1 MENNGLL
8 QRMRRSRDSYLLMLP
23 YLLFFTVFTLV
34 PVIVAIVVSFT
45 EYNMLTPAKFVF
57 LDNYIRMFLEDNV
70 FLTALSNMVKIAVII
85 GPFSYI
91 LCFFIAWVINDL
103 SRTSRSILTT
113 LFYVPAVV
121 GGAAWAVWRLLLSG
135 DQYGLI
141 NNFLM
146 SLGIIFEPIAWTT
159 EESAILPVII
169 VVQLWMSMGISFLS
183 FIAGMQTV
191 DISLYEAGMIDGIK
205 NRFQE
210 LWYVT
215 LPSMLPQLV
224 FGAVMQI
231 ISAFTVADVSVQLC
245 GLPSTNYAGETIVT
259 HIMDYGTIRYEFGY
273 ACAMSVVLVL
283 LMQLSRALVTKML
296 SKVGS

>member
-103 SRTSRSILTT
+103 GRTGRSILTT

-121 GGAAWAVWRLLLSG
+121 GSAAWAVWRLLLSG

-146 SLGIIFEPIAWTT
+146 SLGIIFEPVAWTT

-169 VVQLWMSMGISFLS
+169 IVQLWMSMGISFLS

-191 DISLYEAGMIDGIK
+191 DASLYEAGMIDGIK

>member
-1 MENNGLL
+1 MNNGLL
-8 QRMRRSRDSYLLMLP
+8 QRMRKSRESYLLMLP

-45 EYNMLTPAKFVF
+45 EYNMLTPARFVF

-85 GPFSYI
+85 GPVSYI

-103 SRTSRSILTT
+103 GRTGRSILTT

-141 NNFLM
+141 NNLLM
-146 SLGIIFEPIAWTT
+146 SLGIIFEPVAWTT
-159 EESAILPVII
+159 EESSILPVII
-169 VVQLWMSMGISFLS
+169 IVQLWMSMGISFLS

-191 DISLYEAGMIDGIK
+191 DQSLYEAGMIDGIK

-273 ACAMSVVLVL
+273 ACAMSVILVL
-283 LMQLSRALVTKML
+283 LMQLSRTLVSKML

>member
-1 MENNGLL
+1 MENGLL
-8 QRMRRSRDSYLLMLP
+8 QRMRRSRESYLLMLP

-169 VVQLWMSMGISFLS
+169 VVQLWMLS
-183 FIAGMQTV
+183 LI
-191 DISLYEAGMIDGIK
+191 
-205 NRFQE
+205 
-210 LWYVT
+210 
-215 LPSMLPQLV
+215 
-224 FGAVMQI
+224 
-231 ISAFTVADVSVQLC
+231 
-245 GLPSTNYAGETIVT
+245 
-259 HIMDYGTIRYEFGY
+259 HI
-273 ACAMSVVLVL
+273 
-283 LMQLSRALVTKML
+283 
-296 SKVGS
+296 

>member
-1 MENNGLL
+1 MENGLL
-8 QRMRRSRDSYLLMLP
+8 QRMRRSRESYLLMLP

-121 GGAAWAVWRLLLSG
+121 GGAAWAV
-135 DQYGLI
+135 
-141 NNFLM
+141 
-146 SLGIIFEPIAWTT
+146 
-159 EESAILPVII
+159 
-169 VVQLWMSMGISFLS
+169 
-183 FIAGMQTV
+183 
-191 DISLYEAGMIDGIK
+191 
-205 NRFQE
+205 
-210 LWYVT
+210 
-215 LPSMLPQLV
+215 
-224 FGAVMQI
+224 
-231 ISAFTVADVSVQLC
+231 
-245 GLPSTNYAGETIVT
+245 
-259 HIMDYGTIRYEFGY
+259 
-273 ACAMSVVLVL
+273 
-283 LMQLSRALVTKML
+283 
-296 SKVGS
+296 

>member
-1 MENNGLL
+1 M
-8 QRMRRSRDSYLLMLP
+8 
-23 YLLFFTVFTLV
+23 
-34 PVIVAIVVSFT
+34 
-45 EYNMLTPAKFVF
+45 
-57 LDNYIRMFLEDNV
+57 
-70 FLTALSNMVKIAVII
+70 
-85 GPFSYI
+85 
-91 LCFFIAWVINDL
+91 
-103 SRTSRSILTT
+103 
-113 LFYVPAVV
+113 PAVV
-121 GGAAWAVWRLLLSG
+121 GSASWAVWRLLLSG

-146 SLGIIFEPIAWTT
+146 SMGIIFEPVAWTT

-169 VVQLWMSMGISFLS
+169 IVQLWMSMGISFLS

-191 DISLYEAGMIDGIK
+191 DKSLYEAGMIDGIR

-283 LMQLSRALVTKML
+283 LMQLSRMLVTKIL

>member
-8 QRMRRSRDSYLLMLP
+8 QRMRKSRGSYLLMLP

-34 PVIVAIVVSFT
+34 PVIVAIVISFT

-103 SRTSRSILTT
+103 GRTGRSILTT

-169 VVQLWMSMGISFLS
+169 IVQLWMSMGISFLS

-191 DISLYEAGMIDGIK
+191 DASLYEAGMIDGIR

-231 ISAFTVADVSVQLC
+231 ISAFTVAEVSVQLC

-283 LMQLSRALVTKML
+283 LMQLSRTLVTKML

>member
-1 MENNGLL
+1 
-8 QRMRRSRDSYLLMLP
+8 
-23 YLLFFTVFTLV
+23 
-34 PVIVAIVVSFT
+34 
-45 EYNMLTPAKFVF
+45 
-57 LDNYIRMFLEDNV
+57 
-70 FLTALSNMVKIAVII
+70 
-85 GPFSYI
+85 
-91 LCFFIAWVINDL
+91 
-103 SRTSRSILTT
+103 
-113 LFYVPAVV
+113 
-121 GGAAWAVWRLLLSG
+121 
-135 DQYGLI
+135 
-141 NNFLM
+141 
-146 SLGIIFEPIAWTT
+146 
-159 EESAILPVII
+159 
-169 VVQLWMSMGISFLS
+169 
-183 FIAGMQTV
+183 MQTV
-191 DISLYEAGMIDGIK
+191 DASLYEAGMIDGIK

>member
-103 SRTSRSILTT
+103 GRTGRSILTT

-146 SLGIIFEPIAWTT
+146 SLGIIFEPVAWTT

-169 VVQLWMSMGISFLS
+169 IVQLWMSMGISFLS

-191 DISLYEAGMIDGIK
+191 DASLYEAGMIDGIK

>member
-1 MENNGLL
+1 MARCKGCGALL
-8 QRMRRSRDSYLLMLP
+8 QSTDKNAAGYTPKEGSEYCQRCFRLSHYGDLMISMKTGIDP
-23 YLLFFTVFTLV
+23 H
-34 PVIVAIVVSFT
+34 
-45 EYNMLTPAKFVF
+45 
-57 LDNYIRMFLEDNV
+57 
-70 FLTALSNMVKIAVII
+70 MVLNRVEAMDAVI
-85 GPFSYI
+85 
-91 LCFFIAWVINDL
+91 LWVVDL
-103 SRTSRSILTT
+103 
-113 LFYVPAVV
+113 F
-121 GGAAWAVWRLLLSG
+121 
-135 DQYGLI
+135 D
-141 NNFLM
+141 F
-146 SLGIIFEPIAWTT
+146 
-159 EESAILPVII
+159 
-169 VVQLWMSMGISFLS
+169 
-183 FIAGMQTV
+183 
-191 DISLYEAGMIDGIK
+191 EAGMIDGIR

-283 LMQLSRALVTKML
+283 LMQASRALVTRML

>member
-1 MENNGLL
+1 MNNGLL
-8 QRMRRSRDSYLLMLP
+8 QRMRRSRESYLLMLP

-34 PVIVAIVVSFT
+34 PVIVAVVVSFT

-103 SRTSRSILTT
+103 GRTGRSILTT

-141 NNFLM
+141 NNLLM
-146 SLGIIFEPIAWTT
+146 SLGIIFEPVAWTT
-159 EESAILPVII
+159 EESTILPVII
-169 VVQLWMSMGISFLS
+169 IVQLWMSMGISFLS

-191 DISLYEAGMIDGIK
+191 DASLYEAGMIDGIR

-283 LMQLSRALVTKML
+283 LMQLSRALVTKVL